1 MTLPLTRAAQAATL
15 AGIPTAPPSD
25 NETQIKTRRDG
36 PPVSFAFSETICI
49 TGGTGSFGSAFS
61 RYLFDTT
68 NAKLRI
74 LSRDEHKQERMA
86 ANLPP
91 GPRVTY
97 IIGDV
102 RDSDRLHRAFD
113 GASVIVHA
121 AALKTVPTGERHV
134 SEFKMTNIDGTEN
147 VVNAAIDCGVGRSLF
162 ISSDKACQPIN
173 EYGKCKAVGEGL
185 FIQGNALG
193 VSRGSRFAVV
203 RGGNVWGSNG
213 SVLTKWRDSR
223 AAGLPITVAGP
234 ETTRFHLP
242 MGYWIEFCRHA
253 VEGMMGGEIFI
264 PKAGA
269 WRLGDL
275 AEAYIG
281 VYGGAV
287 LTTGPRGGD
296 KLHELLISA
305 NESPRA
311 LDAGWAFVIEPSLD
325 LREVWNYKPRTGPE
339 VDWLHFG
346 ATYSS
351 DTADRLTVDELR
363 ALLSNTTGFDGGHQ

>member
-1 MTLPLTRAAQAATL
+1 MTLPLTRAAQAAP
-15 AGIPTAPPSD
+15 IPD
-25 NETQIKTRRDG
+25 NGTRNTQTQPRRDG
-36 PPVSFAFSETICI
+36 PPVSFAFSETICV
-49 TGGTGSFGSAFS
+49 TGGTGSFGSAFA

-86 ANLPP
+86 ASLPP

-102 RDSDRLHRAFD
+102 RDSDRLRRSFD
-113 GASVIVHA
+113 GASVVIHA

-193 VSRGSRFAVV
+193 VSRGCRFAVI

-213 SVLTKWRDSR
+213 SVLTKWGECR

-242 MGYWIEFCRHA
+242 MDYWIEFCRHA
-253 VEGMMGGEIFI
+253 VGSMTGGEIFT
-264 PKAGA
+264 PKVKA

-281 VYGGAV
+281 VYGGEMITASA
-287 LTTGPRGGD
+287 RGGD
-296 KLHELLISA
+296 KLHELLVGA

-311 LDAGWAFVIEPSLD
+311 IDAGWAFIIEPSSD
-325 LREVWNYKPRTGPE
+325 LREVWSYQPHTGAA
-339 VDWLHFG
+339 VDWLHIG
-346 ATYSS
+346 ATYTS
-351 DTADRLTVDELR
+351 DAADRLTVEELR
-363 ALLSNTTGFDGGHQ
+363 AMLSNTTAFDGGMR